1 MSKQT
6 KTPVNVPPAE
16 EAIQTAKT
24 DEAPEIQASELNSS
38 SLSDDNMPTLTPPS
52 ESSASSEEGFGAGV
66 WNNSKKVNALYST
79 DGAKNSWMSIV
90 GTGWV
95 RLNTLSDTG
104 HTALTIL
111 AAAAK
116 EKNSSVN
123 YLLDAS
129 QAKEMYV
136 W

>member
-1 MSKQT
+1 MSKQSQ
-6 KTPVNVPPAE
+6 KPVNTPPAE
-16 EAIQTAKT
+16 EAMEAIKLE
-24 DEAPEIQASELNSS
+24 EAPEIQVTESS
-38 SLSDDNMPTLTPPS
+38 SSAIAESDAPNLTPPS
-52 ESSASSEEGFGAGV
+52 ESSSAAEDGFGAGV
-66 WNNSKKVNALYST
+66 WNNSKKVNALYCT
-79 DGAKNSWMSIV
+79 DGSKNSWMSIV

-95 RLNTLSDTG
+95 KLNTKTDTG

-116 EKNSSVN
+116 EKNSNIN

-129 QAKEMYV
+129 QAKEIYV